1 MSKLENELLEIIK
14 ILKEEI
20 RLNDQR
26 IRQLIVQGGGGIW
39 GDMFKAV
46 YDADRDDVVDNAK
59 RLNGHTSDEFAP
71 ASHSHTESDLSFS
84 DVTTGDVS
92 AAKHGFCPKLPN
104 DGSKFLDGTGSWSAV
119 GDILEFVYDPDYQCL
134 VVE

>member
-1 MSKLENELLEIIK
+1 MKLPALSGFKPKDAELAELLRR
-14 ILKEEI
+14 LKDDLARVSI
-20 RLNDQR
+20 
-26 IRQLIVQGGGGIW
+26 GGGVS

-59 RLNGHTSDEFAP
+59 RLNGHTSDEFAL